1 MLGKEYQISE
11 VIRITAAP
19 TNRRSY
25 GCGGEFVKLNAGAY
39 YCRMPHQQAMF
50 IRGPHEPIAIERAEG
65 PWLFTADGRKIL
77 DGGAGAVV
85 VNIGQGRQEIAE
97 IARRTIAKLDYI
109 VPVWTSPEREALVA
123 RLAQWTPPGIDRFF
137 FTSGGSEAVEAAL
150 KFAILLH
157 KVRGKP
163 SKRKIIGRQF
173 SYHGNTLGA
182 LSAGGSGRRADYE
195 HVLIDWPKIPP
206 SYCYRCPWGKR
217 YPGCD
222 LDCASALEKTI
233 LEYGADSIAGFIA
246 EPMMGS
252 SGAAV
257 PPVKEYWPKLR
268 EICDQYDVL
277 LIADEVMTG
286 FGRTGKRFAVEH
298 WGVVPDILVG
308 GKGLT
313 GGYLPMGMTAVR
325 GVLVEEIERAKA
337 DFMFYTYSSHPV
349 ACAVADGVLTIME
362 REGLVERS
370 ATMGARLGAQ
380 LREELSGHPMVGD
393 IRGAGLFWGVELV
406 HDKATRAPFAP
417 ERKLT
422 NRLLGAALRRGLFFY
437 PSSGMAGKA
446 GGDAMMLT
454 PPFVISE
461 AEIEF
466 LVLTAREA
474 LDELKA
480 SL

>member
-1 MLGKEYQISE
+1 
-11 VIRITAAP
+11 
-19 TNRRSY
+19 
-25 GCGGEFVKLNAGAY
+25 
-39 YCRMPHQQAMF
+39 MPHEEAMF

-65 PWLFTADGRKIL
+65 AWLYAKDGRKIL

-85 VNIGQGRQEIAE
+85 VNIGQGREEIAE

-123 RLAQWTPPGIDRFF
+123 RLKKWSPEGVDRFF
-137 FTSGGSEAVEAAL
+137 FTSGGSESVEAAL

-163 SKRKIIGRQF
+163 SKNKIIGRQF
-173 SYHGNTLGA
+173 SYHGNTIAA

-195 HVLIDWPKIPP
+195 HVLLDWPKIPP
-206 SYCYRCPWGKR
+206 SFCYRCPWGKT

-222 LDCASALEKTI
+222 LECATVLEKTI
-233 LEYGADSIAGFIA
+233 LENGADTIAAFIA

-268 EICDQYDVL
+268 EICDRQDIL

-286 FGRTGKRFAVEH
+286 FGRTGKRFAVDH
-298 WGVVPDILVG
+298 WNVTPDILVG

-313 GGYLPMGMTAVR
+313 GGYMPMGMIAVR
-325 GVLVEEIERAKA
+325 SDLVQEIERSKA

-349 ACAVADGVLTIME
+349 ACAVADGVLAIME
-362 REGLVERS
+362 REHLVERS
-370 ATMGARLGAQ
+370 ATIGARLGAH

-393 IRGAGLFWGVELV
+393 IRGSGLFWGVELV
-406 HDKATRAPFAP
+406 HDKTTRVPFAP
-417 ERKLT
+417 EKKVT
-422 NRLLGAALRRGLFFY
+422 NRVLGAALRRGLFFY

-454 PPFVISE
+454 PPFVIGDG
-461 AEIEF
+461 EIEF
-466 LVLTAREA
+466 MVRTARDA
-474 LDELKA
+474 LDEIGP